1 MERTTL
7 ETQDQTGNIGTAP
20 DAASV
25 HRAATQFY
33 HEKRYAEIVDICEK
47 AEAQGTYNADVAA
60 VHSVA
65 LMKLHRTA
73 DATDFLQRMLYY
85 FPSDARLHFNLG
97 AAYQAAYKRSE
108 ARAEFQIAR
117 RLDPAYVGQKVNK
130 LTMLRVTVAAV
141 AFVVFFVAFVFW
153 PHTRWLAIGL
163 IGALILLTVFV
174 LVMSIRAR
182 ATNRILINAGIL
194 VLWLL
199 LLGLVIV
206 APINL

>member
-1 MERTTL
+1 LDTE
-7 ETQDQTGNIGTAP
+7 DQAGNTGTPP

-25 HRAATQFY
+25 YQAAGALY

-47 AEAQGTYNADVAA
+47 AEAQGIYNADVAA

-65 LMKLHRTA
+65 LMKLRRTA
-73 DATDFLQRMLYY
+73 DATELLHRMLYY

-97 AAYQAAYKRSE
+97 AAYQAAFKRSD

-130 LTMLRVTVAAV
+130 VTMLRVTVGFV

-153 PHTRWLAIGL
+153 PHTRWVAVGL
-163 IGALILLTVFV
+163 IAALIVLSAVV

-182 ATNRILINAGIL
+182 ATNRILINSG
-194 VLWLL
+194 VLAFWLL
-199 LLGLVIV
+199 LMGLVLV
-206 APINL
+206 APTHF

>member
-1 MERTTL
+1 L
-7 ETQDQTGNIGTAP
+7 ETQDQTGNTGTPP

-25 HRAATQFY
+25 HRAATELY
-33 HEKRYAEIVDICEK
+33 HQRRFAEIVDICER
-47 AEAQGTYNADVAA
+47 AEAQGMYNADVAA

-73 DATDFLQRMLYY
+73 DV
-85 FPSDARLHFNLG
+85 PSDARLHFNLG
-97 AAYQAAYKRSE
+97 AAYQAAYKRGE
-108 ARAEFQIAR
+108 AREEFQIAR

-130 LTMLRVTVAAV
+130 LTMLRVSVAAV
-141 AFVVFFVAFVFW
+141 AFVLFFVAFVFW

-163 IGALILLTVFV
+163 IGALILLTLFV

-182 ATNRILINAGIL
+182 NTNRILINGGIL
-194 VLWLL
+194 VIWLL

-206 APINL
+206 APIHL